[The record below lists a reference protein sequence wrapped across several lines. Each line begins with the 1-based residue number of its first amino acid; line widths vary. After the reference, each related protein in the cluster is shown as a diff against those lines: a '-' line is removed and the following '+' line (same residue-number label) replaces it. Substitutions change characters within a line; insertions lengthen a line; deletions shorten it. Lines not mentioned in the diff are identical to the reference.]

1 MNNLWCQANVGHL
14 GKPELWKPTIIHQ
27 LETIEANL
35 RLLPAGLYYQTE
47 RFDML
52 MLPNQRHGFGDMN
65 EYFYWRLV
73 DYFSEHLKG
82 QSEKSVDIPKR

>member
-1 MNNLWCQANVGHL
+1 VYKIATNPQIAKNLKGHL
-14 GKPELWKPTIIHQ
+14 LLIHGDIDNNVHPGNTMRVVDALIRAGK
-27 LETIEANL
+27 
-35 RLLPAGLYYQTE
+35 

-52 MLPNQRHGFGDMN
+52 MLPQQRHAFGDMN

-82 QSEKSVDIPKR
+82 QKETFVDIPKR

>member
-1 MNNLWCQANVGHL
+1 MRVADALIRA
-14 GKPELWKPTIIHQ
+14 GK
-27 LETIEANL
+27 
-35 RLLPAGLYYQTE
+35 

-52 MLPNQRHGFGDMN
+52 MLPQQRHGFGDMN

-82 QSEKSVDIPKR
+82 KSEKFVDIPKR